1 MPEEEQKELV
11 EQEPQL
17 QQELFSKDEFLQL
30 ERLRIDSV
38 NKRTDVAQAYIDA
51 NSAAD
56 QRRYN
61 YHVQKMES
69 DREERS
75 ETRKATTKILWAFL
89 GASSFFTLILFYML
103 FLGNPEQV
111 ENAGALLKVLG
122 TGVGGLG
129 IGYLLLRVISR
140 LTGKL

>member
-1 MPEEEQKELV
+1 MPTEEQTELV

-17 QQELFSKDEFLQL
+17 QQELFSKNEFIEL

-38 NKRTDVAQAYIDA
+38 NKRTEVAQAYIDA

-61 YHVQKMES
+61 YNIQKMEV

-75 ETRKATTKILWAFL
+75 ATRKATTKILWAFL
-89 GASSFFTLILFYML
+89 GVSAFFTLILFYML
-103 FLGNPEQV
+103 FLGNLDQA
-111 ENAGALLKVLG
+111 ENAKTLLRVLG
-122 TGVGGLG
+122 TGVGGFG
-129 IGYLLLRVISR
+129 VGYLFLRLISR